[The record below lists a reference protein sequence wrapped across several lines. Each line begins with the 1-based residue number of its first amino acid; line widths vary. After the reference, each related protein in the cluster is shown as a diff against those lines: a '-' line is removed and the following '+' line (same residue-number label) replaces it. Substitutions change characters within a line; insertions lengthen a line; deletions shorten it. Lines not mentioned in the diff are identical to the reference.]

1 MRCHGSKDLLKRWY
15 SVELSMLFVF
25 PSIFALDN
33 NENLELSKVGRRLK
47 SNGVQI

>member
-1 MRCHGSKDLLKRWY
+1 MI
-15 SVELSMLFVF
+15 LSGITYVVRF

-47 SNGVQI
+47 SNGAQI